1 MLHRSC
7 DDSTIAN
14 NEAYQNG
21 DAGAAIFET
30 SNTTIYGNNFFDN
43 RCEQRLLLLLLPAI
57 GRVSPIFTLASGA
70 QKVLLGAK
78 QKKEWTWKR
87 LVGAG
92 SSVTKMSQGGELFFL
107 PSFCFSGPG
116 SERKTP
122 CPQLF
127 LYYHGGP

>member
-1 MLHRSC
+1 MTIAGNLVHDNGRNGIMLHRSC

-43 RCEQRLLLLLLPAI
+43 RCEQRLLLLLPAI

-70 QKVLLGAK
+70 QKKPYLG
-78 QKKEWTWKR
+78 QKKERMDLET
-87 LVGAG
+87 
-92 SSVTKMSQGGELFFL
+92 
-107 PSFCFSGPG
+107 FSWRRQQRNKNVP
-116 SERKTP
+116 RR
-122 CPQLF
+122 
-127 LYYHGGP
+127 